1 MVVNTKQM
9 VNPDSYAVRLLGDL
23 LKDVAVIAGGCIV
36 SIINNKPIN
45 DIGIFLTKP
54 VDFHKDILSRLRPYM
69 SSIESQ
75 DISDK
80 YCVYYDVNIPSYTDK
95 INQYKINIIQNG
107 HTSVRQVIDDFD
119 FVNVKVYYNTYR
131 KEFEGD
137 MHLAILGQ
145 PLIVSNIK
153 HPVKLIERIN
163 KYINKGFIFD
173 ATAKEIVAQKLNRW
187 YLENGDNDSYMDT
200 DYIDKPN
207 SRRHRNIFAREEQ

>member
-1 MVVNTKQM
+1 MIVNTRQM

-45 DIGIFLTKP
+45 DIDIFLTKP

-69 SSIESQ
+69 SSIELQ
-75 DISDK
+75 DISGK

-137 MHLAILGQ
+137 MYLATLGQ

-187 YLENGDNDSYMDT
+187 YLENGDNDFYMDT
-200 DYIDKPN
+200 NYIDKLE
-207 SRRHRNIFAREEQ
+207 SRRHTNIFTR

>member
-1 MVVNTKQM
+1 MIVNTKQM

-45 DIGIFLTKP
+45 DIDIFLTKP

-107 HTSVRQVIDDFD
+107 HTSVSQVIDDFD
-119 FVNVKVYYNTYR
+119 FANVKVYYNTHR
-131 KEFEGD
+131 KEISGD
-137 MHLAILGQ
+137 LHLARLGQ

-173 ATAKEIVAQKLNRW
+173 AAAKVIVAQKLNRW
-187 YLENGDNDSYMDT
+187 YLENGDNDSYTVT
-200 DYIDKPN
+200 DYIGEPE
-207 SRRHRNIFAREEQ
+207 SRRHTNIFTR

>member
-1 MVVNTKQM
+1 MIVNTKQM

-36 SIINNKPIN
+36 SIVNNKPIN
-45 DIGIFLTKP
+45 DIDIFLTKP

-69 SSIESQ
+69 SSIEPQ
-75 DISDK
+75 DISDE

-119 FVNVKVYYNTYR
+119 FANVKVYYNTHR
-131 KEFEGD
+131 KEISGD
-137 MHLAILGQ
+137 LYLARLGQ

-163 KYINKGFIFD
+163 KYIIKGFIFD
-173 ATAKEIVAQKLNRW
+173 TTAKVIVAQKLNQW

-200 DYIDKPN
+200 DYIGELR
-207 SRRHRNIFAREEQ
+207 SRRPTNIFAR

>member
-1 MVVNTKQM
+1 MIVNTKQM

-45 DIGIFLTKP
+45 DIDIFLTKP

-119 FVNVKVYYNTYR
+119 FVNAKVYYNTYR
-131 KEFEGD
+131 KEFSGELG
-137 MHLAILGQ
+137 LARLGQ

-153 HPVKLIERIN
+153 HPVKLIERIS

-173 ATAKEIVAQKLNRW
+173 ATAKGIVAQKLNQW
-187 YLENGDNDSYMDT
+187 YSENGDDDYYTDT
-200 DYIDKPN
+200 DYIDKPR
-207 SRRHRNIFAREEQ
+207 SRRRTNIFAR

>member
-1 MVVNTKQM
+1 MIVNTKQM
-9 VNPDSYAVRLLGDL
+9 VNPDSYAVSLLGDL

-45 DIGIFLTKP
+45 DIDIFLTKP

-75 DISDK
+75 DISGK

-119 FVNVKVYYNTYR
+119 FVNAKVYYNTYR
-131 KEFEGD
+131 KEFSGELG
-137 MHLAILGQ
+137 LARLGQ

-153 HPVKLIERIN
+153 HPVKLIERIS

-173 ATAKEIVAQKLNRW
+173 ATAKGIVAQKLNQW
-187 YLENGDNDSYMDT
+187 YSENGDDDYYTDT
-200 DYIDKPN
+200 DYIDKPR
-207 SRRHRNIFAREEQ
+207 SRRRTNIFAR

>member
-1 MVVNTKQM
+1 MIVNTKQM
-9 VNPDSYAVRLLGDL
+9 VDPDSYAVRLLGDL

-36 SIINNKPIN
+36 SIVNNKPIN
-45 DIGIFLTKP
+45 DIDIFLTKP

-80 YCVYYDVNIPSYTDK
+80 YCVYYDVNIPSYTDGQ
-95 INQYKINIIQNG
+95 NPYKINIIQNG
-107 HTSVRQVIDDFD
+107 HMSVRQVIDDFD
-119 FVNVKVYYNTYR
+119 FVNVQVYYNPHR
-131 KEFEGD
+131 KQFSGEL
-137 MHLAILGQ
+137 HLARLGK

-173 ATAKEIVAQKLNRW
+173 ATAKRIVAQKLYRW
-187 YLENGDNDSYMDT
+187 YLENGDNDDYTDT
-200 DYIDKPN
+200 DYIDKPR
-207 SRRHRNIFAREEQ
+207 SRRPTNIFARQE

>member
-1 MVVNTKQM
+1 
-9 VNPDSYAVRLLGDL
+9 
-23 LKDVAVIAGGCIV
+23 
-36 SIINNKPIN
+36 
-45 DIGIFLTKP
+45 
-54 VDFHKDILSRLRPYM
+54 M

-80 YCVYYDVNIPSYTDK
+80 YCVYYDVNIHSYTDK

-119 FVNVKVYYNTYR
+119 FANVKVYYNTHR
-131 KEFEGD
+131 KEICGELP
-137 MHLAILGQ
+137 LATLGQ

-173 ATAKEIVAQKLNRW
+173 ATAKKIVAQKLNRW
-187 YLENGDNDSYMDT
+187 YLENGDYDSYMDT
-200 DYIDKPN
+200 NYI
-207 SRRHRNIFAREEQ
+207 R

>member
-1 MVVNTKQM
+1 MIVNTKQM

-45 DIGIFLTKP
+45 DIDIFLTKP

-80 YCVYYDVNIPSYTDK
+80 YCVYYDVNILSYTDK
-95 INQYKINIIQNG
+95 INQYKITIIQNG

-119 FVNVKVYYNTYR
+119 FVNAKVYYNTYR
-131 KEFEGD
+131 KEFSGELG
-137 MHLAILGQ
+137 LARLGQ

-153 HPVKLIERIN
+153 HPVKLIERIS

-173 ATAKEIVAQKLNRW
+173 ATAKGIVAQKLNQW
-187 YLENGDNDSYMDT
+187 YSENGDDDYYTDT
-200 DYIDKPN
+200 DYIDKPR
-207 SRRHRNIFAREEQ
+207 SRRRTNIFAR

>member
-1 MVVNTKQM
+1 MIVNTRQM

-45 DIGIFLTKP
+45 DIDIFLTKP

-69 SSIESQ
+69 SSIEPK

-80 YCVYYDVNIPSYTDK
+80 YCVYYDVNIPSYTDGLG
-95 INQYKINIIQNG
+95 QYKINIIQNG
-107 HTSVRQVIDDFD
+107 HKSVRQVIDDFD
-119 FVNVKVYYNTYR
+119 FVNVQVYYNPH
-131 KEFEGD
+131 KKQFSGELD
-137 MHLAILGQ
+137 LARLGQ

-153 HPVKLIERIN
+153 HPVKLIERIS

-173 ATAKEIVAQKLNRW
+173 ATAKGIVAQKLNQW

-200 DYIDKPN
+200 DYIDKPE
-207 SRRHRNIFAREEQ
+207 SRIHTNIFER

>member
-1 MVVNTKQM
+1 MIVNTKQM

-36 SIINNKPIN
+36 SIVNNKPIN
-45 DIGIFLTKP
+45 DIDIFLTKP

-107 HTSVRQVIDDFD
+107 YTSVRQVIDDFD
-119 FVNVKVYYNTYR
+119 FVNVKVYYNTHR
-131 KEFEGD
+131 KEFGGD
-137 MHLAILGQ
+137 LYLARLGQ

-163 KYINKGFIFD
+163 KYISKGFIFD
-173 ATAKEIVAQKLNRW
+173 ATAKVIVAQKLNQW
-187 YLENGDNDSYMDT
+187 YLENGDNDSYTDT
-200 DYIDKPN
+200 DYIGKLR
-207 SRRHRNIFAREEQ
+207 SRRPTNIFAR

>member
-1 MVVNTKQM
+1 MIVNTKQM

-36 SIINNKPIN
+36 SIVNNKPIN
-45 DIGIFLTKP
+45 DIDIFLIKP
-54 VDFHKDILSRLRPYM
+54 VNFHKDILSRLGPYM
-69 SSIESQ
+69 SSIEPQ

-107 HTSVRQVIDDFD
+107 YTSVRQVIDDFD
-119 FVNVKVYYNTYR
+119 FANVKVYYNTHR
-131 KEFEGD
+131 KEISGD
-137 MHLAILGQ
+137 LHLARLGQ

-163 KYINKGFIFD
+163 KYIIKGFIFD
-173 ATAKEIVAQKLNRW
+173 TTAKVIVAQKLNQW

-200 DYIDKPN
+200 DYIGELR
-207 SRRHRNIFAREEQ
+207 SRRPTNIFAR

>member
-1 MVVNTKQM
+1 MIVNTKQM

-36 SIINNKPIN
+36 SIVNNKPIN
-45 DIGIFLTKP
+45 DIDIFLTKP
-54 VDFHKDILSRLRPYM
+54 VDLHKDILSRLRPYM

-80 YCVYYDVNIPSYTDK
+80 YCIYYDVNIPSYTDK

-107 HTSVRQVIDDFD
+107 HTSVRQVLDDFD

-137 MHLAILGQ
+137 MYLAMLGQ

-173 ATAKEIVAQKLNRW
+173 ATAKVIVAQKLKQW

-200 DYIDKPN
+200 DYIDKPR
-207 SRRHRNIFAREEQ
+207 SRRPTNIFAR

>member
-1 MVVNTKQM
+1 M

-45 DIGIFLTKP
+45 DIDIFLTKP

-75 DISDK
+75 DISGK

-137 MHLAILGQ
+137 MYLATLGQ
-145 PLIVSNIK
+145 PLVVSNIK

-173 ATAKEIVAQKLNRW
+173 ATAKVIVAQKLNQW

-200 DYIDKPN
+200 DYIDKPR
-207 SRRHRNIFAREEQ
+207 SRRPTNIFVR

>member
-1 MVVNTKQM
+1 MIVNTKQM

-45 DIGIFLTKP
+45 DIDIFLTKP

-107 HTSVRQVIDDFD
+107 YTSVRQVIDDFD
-119 FVNVKVYYNTYR
+119 FVNAKVYYNTYR
-131 KEFEGD
+131 KEFSGELG
-137 MHLAILGQ
+137 LARLGQ

-153 HPVKLIERIN
+153 HPVKLIERIS

-173 ATAKEIVAQKLNRW
+173 ATAKGIVAQKLNQW
-187 YLENGDNDSYMDT
+187 YSENGDDDYYTDT
-200 DYIDKPN
+200 DYIDKPR
-207 SRRHRNIFAREEQ
+207 SRRRTNIFAR